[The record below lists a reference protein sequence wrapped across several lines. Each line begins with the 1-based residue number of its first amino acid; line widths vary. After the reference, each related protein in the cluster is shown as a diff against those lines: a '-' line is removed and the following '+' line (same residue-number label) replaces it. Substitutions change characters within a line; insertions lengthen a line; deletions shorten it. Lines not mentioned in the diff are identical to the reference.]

1 LSNSLRETSNEL
13 SSKLVAIR
21 LILKH
26 PSNEEKVLVLLEG
39 ETDIRLFKKLFDLN
53 CVEVES
59 LNGNKK
65 VIQALQKLQEEG
77 YQHVIGIKDAD
88 FDHLENTQTIENLF
102 MTDYHD
108 IEISMIESDALEA
121 LICEYAHTQSNN
133 SAFFSNL
140 KDNIY
145 DTAITIGYLRWFNHK
160 QGNNTLLFEGLNF
173 GSFIQQGSTGV
184 NFNQESFLKTLL
196 EHSRNKNANLS
207 LTSQSLQETIEDLQR
222 LSMDKLQISCG
233 HDVTKL
239 IAKYLLKSFNGN
251 EIEKALRV
259 AYSMEYFKNSQLY
272 NSLFNWS
279 LQMNKNLFKQ

>member
-59 LNGNKK
+59 LNGKEK

-88 FDHLENTQTIENLF
+88 FDHLEETQKIENLF
-102 MTDYHD
+102 ITDYHD
-108 IEISMIESDALEA
+108 MEVSMIESKALES
-121 LICEYAHTQSNN
+121 LIFEYAHTQSNRL
-133 SAFFSNL
+133 AFL
-140 KDNIY
+140 KQEVYNI
-145 DTAITIGYLRWFNHK
+145 AINIGYLRWFNHK
-160 QGNNTLLFEGLNF
+160 QGNDTLLFEGLNF
-173 GSFIQQGSTGV
+173 GSFIQQGSVGV
-184 NFNQESFLKTLL
+184 DFNQESFLKTLL

-207 LTSQSLQETIEDLQR
+207 LTPQSLQETIEDLQR

-239 IAKYLLKSFNGN
+239 IAKYLLKNFNGN

-259 AYSMEYFKNSQLY
+259 AYSVEYFKNSQLY
-272 NSLFNWS
+272 NSLFKWS

>member
-26 PSNEEKVLVLLEG
+26 PSNKEKVLVLLEG

-77 YQHVIGIKDAD
+77 YRQVIGVKDAD
-88 FDHLENTQTIENLF
+88 FDHLEETQRIENLF
-102 MTDYHD
+102 ITDYHD
-108 IEISMIESDALEA
+108 MEVSMIESKALES
-121 LICEYAHTQSNN
+121 LIFEYAHTQSDRL
-133 SAFFSNL
+133 AFL
-140 KDNIY
+140 KQEVYNI
-145 DTAITIGYLRWFNHK
+145 AINIGYLRWFNHK

-184 NFNQESFLKTLL
+184 DFNQESFLKTLL
-196 EHSRNKNANLS
+196 EHSRNKNANLL
-207 LTSQSLQETIEDLQR
+207 LTPQSLQETIEDLQR

-239 IAKYLLKSFNGN
+239 IAKYLLKNFNGN

-272 NSLFNWS
+272 HSLWQWS
-279 LQMNKNLFKQ
+279 QNNNKKLF